1 MTIQIRRFQPLDAAA
16 VAQLL
21 HRNFLEVNSLDYPFA
36 QMEKLVAEY
45 TPDKLCEQAR
55 YAHTYVAESR
65 DQIIGTG
72 TICPYWGSVT
82 ESIILSVFV
91 HPDKHRK
98 GIGSLLMDML
108 KQDEFFLRADRIEVP
123 ASRTAKQFYLNQG
136 FTLKNQNEPEDE
148 QGYIRMEIYPNRR
161 A

>member
-98 GIGSLLMDML
+98 GIGSLLINKRWSKVKL
-108 KQDEFFLRADRIEVP
+108 FGNFIKSANAKTAFTSFTPIARA
-123 ASRTAKQFYLNQG
+123 
-136 FTLKNQNEPEDE
+136 
-148 QGYIRMEIYPNRR
+148 
-161 A
+161 